1 VQLNRLELQNFRN
14 LSDLDIEFHPRGNL
28 FLGSNGSGK
37 TNLLEGIYTLAMV
50 KSFRGREGDLIQFGE
65 EFFRIKGI
73 GSGLD
78 GDLKAEFYVTKLLP
92 KEKKILRN
100 GHAVSPKEWVGTL
113 PVVPLSLEDGEI
125 VRGGPEKR
133 RQFLNILLSIFSKP
147 YLQDLLEYRRVLR
160 QRNRI
165 LYEGKEI
172 RSTDRMSATL
182 DGWDEQLVVLGSRI
196 MTRREE
202 VIQVLSEDS
211 SLLNN
216 TLSDNKCSLSLSY
229 KPSIPID
236 TNNKSPIPP
245 LIKGA
250 RRGLNIEEH
259 FWETLER
266 YRRKEKEWGKTLAG
280 PHLDD
285 LEINLD
291 NLSLRKF
298 GSEGEQRTAA
308 IALKLGMA
316 KFLEREKK
324 EPPILLLDEVSAELD
339 QERTFKLLSLLFS
352 EFNVQ
357 IFIATA
363 KEEFL
368 VEKTMGNI
376 QENSSIPLNDFTKFR
391 INKGEIRKIK

>member
-1 VQLNRLELQNFRN
+1 VQLNRLEIQNFRN
-14 LSDLDIEFHPRGNL
+14 LSNLAVEFHPKGNIL
-28 FLGSNGSGK
+28 LGSNGSGK
-37 TNLLEGIYTLAMV
+37 TNLLEGIYTLAMA
-50 KSFRGREGDLIQFGE
+50 KSFRGREGELIQFGE
-65 EFFRIKGI
+65 DFFRIKGT
-73 GSGLD
+73 GTGLD
-78 GDLKAEFYVTKLLP
+78 GDLQAEFYATKLLP
-92 KEKKILRN
+92 REKKIMRN
-100 GHAVSPKEWVGTL
+100 GHAVSPREWVGTL

-133 RQFLNILLSIFSKP
+133 RQFLNILLSIFSRT

-165 LYEGKEI
+165 LFERKVGVNHDNLQLEG
-172 RSTDRMSATL
+172 
-182 DGWDEQLVVLGSRI
+182 WNEQLVELGSRI

-202 VIQVLSEDS
+202 VIQVLSVDS

-216 TLSDNKCSLSLSY
+216 TLSDNKRSMSLSY
-229 KPSIPID
+229 KPSIPIN
-236 TNNKSPIPP
+236 TNDHSTVTNH
-245 LIKGA
+245 
-250 RRGLNIEEH
+250 EEC

-266 YRRKEKEWGKTLAG
+266 YQRKEREWGKTLAG

-291 NLSLRKF
+291 ELSLRKF

-339 QERTFKLLSLLFS
+339 QERTSRLLSLLFS
-352 EFNVQ
+352 EFDVQ
-357 IFIATA
+357 VFIATA
-363 KEEFL
+363 KEEDL
-368 VEKTMGNI
+368 INKTFKHIN
-376 QENSSIPLNDFTKFR
+376 QNPSNPLSDFTKFR
-391 INKGEIRKIK
+391 IHKGDVKIIQ